1 VLLSVRRFKIGA
13 DTAVPAPDFIDVR
26 AFIAPHIMIG
36 GGLLLKRKMFDKTVD
51 GRLGQFTALTVPF
64 SRSWRKMAAADM
76 RG

>member
-1 VLLSVRRFKIGA
+1 
-13 DTAVPAPDFIDVR
+13 
-26 AFIAPHIMIG
+26 MIG

-64 SRSWRKMAAADM
+64 SRSWLKMAAADM